1 MIKLDDFKKYNFKV
15 TWNALYQG
23 FKGDSI
29 LSNQIQ
35 PKEIIDYA
43 ISLLEA
49 GESNE
54 EVCDLAAANEDNTE
68 DIDKLLY
75 NLSKNEK
82 SNPELEFKKLRVIFV
97 SKKLKEKDDNL
108 INGIM
113 SLGDIWIELNY
124 PEDSPHVFQGRENT
138 ISPELYFT
146 QDNYDILY
154 DAHKNWIS
162 DETAYIIQNQGAN

>member
-1 MIKLDDFKKYNFKV
+1 MIKVDDFKKYNFKV
-15 TWNALYQG
+15 TWKAFYQG
-23 FKGDSI
+23 FKSDSI

-54 EVCDLAAANEDNTE
+54 EVCDLAAAHEDNIE
-68 DIDKLLY
+68 DVDKLLY

-82 SNPELEFKKLRVIFV
+82 SNLELEFRKLRVIFV

-146 QDNYDILY
+146 QENYDRLY
-154 DAHKNWIS
+154 DAHKSWIS
-162 DETAYIIQNQGAN
+162 NEIAYIIQNQ